1 MHQYFSIIKDA
12 CLPSLNIIKT
22 NLMLSSMP
30 LGALVAKKEN
40 FIKLLQHYLYIIVNT
55 TSCCAELNLGQT
67 RQSGLCIQYIVPD

>member
-1 MHQYFSIIKDA
+1 
-12 CLPSLNIIKT
+12 
-22 NLMLSSMP
+22 MP

-55 TSCCAELNLGQT
+55 TSCCAELHLGQT